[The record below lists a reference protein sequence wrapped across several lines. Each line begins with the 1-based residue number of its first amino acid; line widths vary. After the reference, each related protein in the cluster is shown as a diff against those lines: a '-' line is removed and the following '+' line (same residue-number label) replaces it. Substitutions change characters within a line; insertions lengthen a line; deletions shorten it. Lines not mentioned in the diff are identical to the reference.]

1 MSIYKNFCVD
11 YFSDTKYEKIT
22 IEISYK
28 DQVLCQLNKDK
39 GDDNIE
45 IEFFHEFREL
55 PKEVALKFP
64 LDEFICL
71 LNEEK
76 QALISA

>member
-1 MSIYKNFCVD
+1 M
-11 YFSDTKYEKIT
+11 
-22 IEISYK
+22 
-28 DQVLCQLNKDK
+28 LCQLNKDK

-64 LDEFICL
+64 LDEFIGL